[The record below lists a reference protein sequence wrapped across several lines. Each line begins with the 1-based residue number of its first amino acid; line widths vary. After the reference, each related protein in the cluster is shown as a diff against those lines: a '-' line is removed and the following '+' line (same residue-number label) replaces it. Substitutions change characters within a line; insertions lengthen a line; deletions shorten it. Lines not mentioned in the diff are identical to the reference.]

1 MSDLAEYTH
10 LLNLY
15 TWFNEAS
22 IQGLVT
28 GTFNGNYG
36 ETELQNRATTAN
48 LQSIQQSLASPAF
61 TYLFNKP
68 NVAVS
73 TIEAVDESDIIV
85 SALRPGLGHAF
96 INDSEGNAGD
106 SAPLQ
111 QWKLQGWSWYNSTG
125 LFVNNF
131 EYNGE
136 QWIGI
141 NVYNLEVVI
150 TVLVRSGTDN
160 SVPPSDPSDPS
171 EPSGPGSCHVD
182 GIEFCDEEEDDCVPD
197 VAICASFTEAN

>member
-36 ETELQNRATTAN
+36 EIELGNRTSTAN
-48 LQSIQQSLASPAF
+48 LQSVQTTLASSAF

-73 TIEAVDESDIIV
+73 TIEAVPQSDIIV
-85 SALRPGLGHAF
+85 SALRPGIGHTF
-96 INDSEGNAGD
+96 INDSDGNVTE
-106 SAPLQ
+106 SNPLQ
-111 QWKLQGWSWYNSTG
+111 QWKAQGWSWYNNTG

-131 EYNGE
+131 EYSNE

-150 TVLVRSGTDN
+150 TILIRSGTDN

-171 EPSGPGSCHVD
+171 DPSGVGSCRVE
-182 GIEFCDEEEDDCVPD
+182 GIEFCDEEDDDCLPD
-197 VAICASFTEAN
+197 LAVCAGFKEAN